1 MNVYDFD
8 GTIYDGDATV
18 GFVLYTLRRHPL
30 AMLRSLPG
38 QASAVVSYLA
48 GKTDKTRMK
57 SRFFSFLQYLDA
69 VEGDVKNYW
78 DKNRHKIKVWYLAQQ
93 KEDDVIISASAEF
106 LLSDIC
112 ARLGIRHLIA
122 TRMDPRTGEISGA
135 NCKGKEKPGR
145 FYEIFPEGEIDGFY
159 SDHDSDRYM
168 AALAKRSYLV
178 KKNDLSKW
186 PENMR

>member
-57 SRFFSFLQYLDA
+57 SRFFSFLQYLDD

-93 KEDDVIISASAEF
+93 TVGKSQQHR
-106 LLSDIC
+106 LL
-112 ARLGIRHLIA
+112 LL
-122 TRMDPRTGEISGA
+122 
-135 NCKGKEKPGR
+135 
-145 FYEIFPEGEIDGFY
+145 
-159 SDHDSDRYM
+159 
-168 AALAKRSYLV
+168 
-178 KKNDLSKW
+178 
-186 PENMR
+186 